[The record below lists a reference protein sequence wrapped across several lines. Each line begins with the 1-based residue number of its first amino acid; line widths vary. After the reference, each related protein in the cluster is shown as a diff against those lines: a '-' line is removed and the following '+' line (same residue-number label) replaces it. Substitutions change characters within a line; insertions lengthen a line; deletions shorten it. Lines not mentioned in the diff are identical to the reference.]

1 MGDSKISA
9 VRITS
14 PNLMTV
20 TNDGM
25 IVKTTYLHT
34 ELHIMC
40 VCVCVRARVFIL
52 RHVLRYLKQ
61 IHMDTFKYTI

>member
-1 MGDSKISA
+1 MSA

-25 IVKTTYLHT
+25 IVKTTYLHK
-34 ELHIMC
+34 ELHITC
-40 VCVCVRARVFIL
+40 VCIL
-52 RHVLRYLKQ
+52 RHILRYLKK
-61 IHMDTFKYTI
+61 IHMDTFEYTI